1 MSLLLVSEFNLRF
14 SVLLQL
20 QLWTEKLVSA
30 MTCNKILSGY
40 AVWQRLMLNKQPN
53 VHVPVRSDH
62 SKDPSV
68 KYANV
73 CILQTLIGVSRPFLR
88 PGDADEV
95 GRVDVTC
102 PGVTQCH
109 ITAQLSHLHLCQ
121 LQCCSEL
128 EQRVRWMQPL
138 QTHTA
143 LQRDLSQQ
151 PEAFS

>member
-1 MSLLLVSEFNLRF
+1 MFD
-14 SVLLQL
+14 
-20 QLWTEKLVSA
+20 
-30 MTCNKILSGY
+30 
-40 AVWQRLMLNKQPN
+40 KQPN

-73 CILQTLIGVSRPFLR
+73 CILQTLIGASRPFLQ

-109 ITAQLSHLHLCQ
+109 ITAQLNHCHLCQ
-121 LQCCSEL
+121 L
-128 EQRVRWMQPL
+128 
-138 QTHTA
+138 
-143 LQRDLSQQ
+143 
-151 PEAFS
+151 

>member
-1 MSLLLVSEFNLRF
+1 
-14 SVLLQL
+14 
-20 QLWTEKLVSA
+20 
-30 MTCNKILSGY
+30 
-40 AVWQRLMLNKQPN
+40 MLDKQPN

-73 CILQTLIGVSRPFLR
+73 CILQTLIGASRPFLH

-109 ITAQLSHLHLCQ
+109 MTAQLNHLHLCQ
-121 LQCCSEL
+121 SECCSEL
-128 EQRVRWMQPL
+128 EQRVR
-138 QTHTA
+138 
-143 LQRDLSQQ
+143 
-151 PEAFS
+151 